1 MIKESKP
8 AYRKILKTLL
18 EPVVDDA
25 NKLIYKV
32 NARGRNLLNANR
44 YAADSTS
51 PSVRYTDLANSSAYQ
66 RLQKLKQMGLTPAQ
80 LADTNRN
87 NLYSVY
93 DYAPGRRT
101 QLRSWLD
108 GAVNKANSMGHN
120 TLATT
125 GPANSFNGNRLA
137 ESVAG
142 VLAGDTML
150 ARNFNPKL
158 SSLTVLQAR
167 QPFVLGPDFSD
178 VPFLE
183 YGNRLAG
190 NTTERLITRP
200 AGWKDSPTVATPRV
214 RSDKG
219 LTVARPGQPWNPLE
233 RNMLTQLDPQTL
245 RPLQKYDMPVDGSAV
260 SNTVR
265 STPDAKKPGLFSW
278 LKDIF
283 KPSQPKKKNSKLEDL
298 LAGPTENPR
307 PSGMYHTLSNG
318 AEQAGDVELLP
329 YFETVT
335 SLGTP
340 ESIAKAKG
348 LYVRAT
354 DDVMKRLKEAGLP
367 TDTTTLYALQ
377 GNDQGRLF
385 HAARRSLL
393 KPTVE
398 NLYPGQVDEA
408 TKTLQRINKT
418 APFEVTHNPHTDKRW
433 LSASAPAVGPFYGGF
448 EPTDKLVR
456 VPVSMYTQLAREAGS
471 DVPSLEW
478 LKEVAG
484 ALEKTHRLM

>member
-1 MIKESKP
+1 MIKKAKP
-8 AYRKILKTLL
+8 AYQKILKTLL
-18 EPVVDDA
+18 EPVIDDS

-32 NARGRNLLNANR
+32 NARGRKLLNANR
-44 YAADSTS
+44 YAADSTI
-51 PSVRYTDLANSSAYQ
+51 PSVRYTDLANSSVVQ

-80 LADTNRN
+80 LANTNRN
-87 NLYSVY
+87 NLHSVY
-93 DYAPGRRT
+93 GYAPGRRT

-108 GAVNKANSMGHN
+108 GAISKANDMGHN
-120 TLATT
+120 TLTKT

-150 ARNFNPKL
+150 GRNFNPRL
-158 SSLTVLQAR
+158 SSLIVLQAR

-190 NTTERLITRP
+190 NTTERFITRP
-200 AGWKDSPTVATPRV
+200 AGWKDSPTVATRA

-219 LTVARPGQPWNPLE
+219 LTVARPEQPWNPLE
-233 RNMLTQLDPQTL
+233 RNLLTQRDPQTL
-245 RPLQKYDMPVDGSAV
+245 HPLQKYDIPVDGSAASGV
-260 SNTVR
+260 VR
-265 STPDAKKPGLFSW
+265 STPDSKKPGLFSW
-278 LKDIF
+278 FKAIF

-298 LAGPTENPR
+298 LTGPTENPR

-318 AEQAGDVELLP
+318 AEQAGDIEFLP
-329 YFETVT
+329 YLETVT
-335 SLGTP
+335 KLGTP

-354 DDVMKRLKEAGLP
+354 DDVMKRLEEAGLP
-367 TDTTTLYALQ
+367 SDTTTLYALQ

-393 KPTVE
+393 KPTIE
-398 NLYPGQVDEA
+398 NLYPGQIDEA
-408 TKTLQRINKT
+408 TKTLQRINKA
-418 APFEVTHNPHTDKRW
+418 APFEVSHNPHADKRW

-448 EPTDKLVR
+448 AHDDKLVR
-456 VPVSMYTQLAREAGS
+456 IPVSMYTQLAREAGS

>member
-1 MIKESKP
+1 MIKKSNP
-8 AYRKILKTLL
+8 VYQKILKTLL

-32 NARGRNLLNANR
+32 NARGRELLDANR
-44 YAADSTS
+44 YVQDSTR
-51 PSVRYTDLANSSAYQ
+51 PSIRYTDLANSSVAQ
-66 RLQKLKQMGLTPAQ
+66 RLQKLKQRGLTPAQ
-80 LADTNRN
+80 LTSTNRN

-93 DYAPGRRT
+93 GSAPGRLV
-101 QLRSWLD
+101 QIKKWLD
-108 GAVNKANSMGHN
+108 GAVNKANAMEHN
-120 TLATT
+120 VLTTT

-167 QPFVLGPDFSD
+167 HPFVLGPDFSD

-190 NTTERLITRP
+190 NTTERFITRP
-200 AGWKDSPTVATPRV
+200 DGWKDSPIMTRAI
-214 RSDKG
+214 SNKG
-219 LTVARPGQPWNPLE
+219 LTIARPGQPWNPLE
-233 RNMLTQLDPQTL
+233 FNMLTQRDPQTL
-245 RPLQKYDMPVDGSAV
+245 KLLPYHDIPVAGAV
-260 SNTVR
+260 TANAAK
-265 STPDAKKPGLFSW
+265 STPVKKPGLFSW
-278 LKDIF
+278 FKDIF
-283 KPSQPKKKNSKLEDL
+283 KPSQPKPKNPKLEDL
-298 LAGPTENPR
+298 LTGTTDANKN
-307 PSGMYHTLSNG
+307 SGMYYTLSDG
-318 AEQAGDVELLP
+318 STFASDVTLLP
-329 YFETVT
+329 YFETVAN
-335 SLGTP
+335 LGTP

-348 LYVRAT
+348 IYVRAT
-354 DDVMKRLKEAGLP
+354 DDVLRRLEEAGLP

-408 TKTLQRINKT
+408 TRTLQRINKA
-418 APFEVTHNPHTDKRW
+418 APFEVAHNPYANKRW
-433 LSASAPAVGPFYGGF
+433 LSASAPEVGPFYGGF
-448 EPTDKLVR
+448 DEDVDKLVR

-471 DVPSLEW
+471 TVPSLEW

-484 ALEKTHRLM
+484 ALEQTHRLM

>member
-1 MIKESKP
+1 
-8 AYRKILKTLL
+8 
-18 EPVVDDA
+18 
-25 NKLIYKV
+25 
-32 NARGRNLLNANR
+32 
-44 YAADSTS
+44 
-51 PSVRYTDLANSSAYQ
+51 
-66 RLQKLKQMGLTPAQ
+66 MGLTPSQ
-80 LADTNRN
+80 LASANDNT
-87 NLYSVY
+87 LYSVY
-93 DYAPGRRT
+93 GHAPGRRT
-101 QLRSWLD
+101 QIKRWLD
-108 GAVNKANSMGHN
+108 GAVDKANAMEHN
-120 TLATT
+120 ALTTT
-125 GPANSFNGNRLA
+125 GPAKSFNRNRLA

-190 NTTERLITRP
+190 NTTERFITRP
-200 AGWKDSPTVATPRV
+200 AGWKDSPTVATPNV
-214 RSDKG
+214 RSDAG

-233 RNMLTQLDPQTL
+233 RNMLTQRDPQTL
-245 RPLQKYDMPVDGSAV
+245 SPLKKYDIPLEGTAV
-260 SNTVR
+260 SDNVR
-265 STPDAKKPGLFSW
+265 SEPGAKKSGLFSW

-283 KPSQPKKKNSKLEDL
+283 NPSQSKKKSSELEELLTGPAEDPKPS
-298 LAGPTENPR
+298 AR
-307 PSGMYHTLSNG
+307 YYTLSNG
-318 AEQAGDVELLP
+318 AEQARDVEFTP

-348 LYVRAT
+348 LYIRAT
-354 DDVMKRLKEAGLP
+354 DDVLRRLEEAGLP

-385 HAARRSLL
+385 HATQRSLL
-393 KPTVE
+393 KPVVE
-398 NLYPGQVDEA
+398 NLYPEQVDEA
-408 TKTLQRINKT
+408 TKILHRINKA
-418 APFEVTHNPHTDKRW
+418 APFEVTHNPHANKRW

-448 EPTDKLVR
+448 AKDDKLVR
-456 VPVSMYTQLAREAGS
+456 VPVPMYLQLVREAGS
-471 DVPSLEW
+471 GVPSLEW

-484 ALEKTHRLM
+484 ALEHTQRLL

>member
-1 MIKESKP
+1 MIKKANP

-32 NARGRNLLNANR
+32 NARGRNLLNSNR
-44 YAADSTS
+44 YAQDSTT
-51 PSVRYTDLANSSAYQ
+51 PSIRYADLANSSAAQ
-66 RLQKLKQMGLTPAQ
+66 RLQKLKRIGLTPSQ
-80 LADTNRN
+80 LTNRN

-93 DYAPGRRT
+93 DFAPGRLT
-101 QLRSWLD
+101 QIKKWLD
-108 GAVNKANSMGHN
+108 GAVNKANAMSHN
-120 TLATT
+120 ALTAA
-125 GPANSFNGNRLA
+125 GPAKAFNRNRLA

-150 ARNFNPKL
+150 GRNFNPKL

-167 QPFVLGPDFSD
+167 QPFALGPDFSD

-190 NTTERLITRP
+190 NTAERFITRP
-200 AGWKDSPTVATPRV
+200 DGWKDSPTVATRA

-233 RNMLTQLDPQTL
+233 LNMLTQLDPQTL
-245 RPLQKYDMPVDGSAV
+245 QPLRYYDIPIDGAAV
-260 SNTVR
+260 PSSVR
-265 STPDAKKPGLFSW
+265 SAPDAKKPGLFSW
-278 LKDIF
+278 LKNIF
-283 KPSQPKKKNSKLEDL
+283 KPSQTKKKNSKLEDL
-298 LAGPTENPR
+298 LAGPTEEPK
-307 PSGMYHTLSNG
+307 PSGKYHTLSDG
-318 AEQAGDVELLP
+318 STFARDVTLLP
-329 YFETVT
+329 YFETIT
-335 SLGTP
+335 RLGTP

-348 LYVRAT
+348 LYMRAT
-354 DDVMKRLKEAGLP
+354 DDVLRRLEEAGLP

-385 HAARRSLL
+385 HASRKSLL

-398 NLYPGQVDEA
+398 NLYPGQVGEA
-408 TKTLQRINKT
+408 TEALRRINK
-418 APFEVTHNPHTDKRW
+418 ALPFEVVHNPHADKRW
-433 LSASAPAVGPFYGGF
+433 LGASAPEVGPFYGGF
-448 EPTDKLVR
+448 DPADKLVR

-471 DVPSLEW
+471 NVPSIEW

-484 ALEKTHRLM
+484 ALEQTHRLM

>member
-25 NKLIYKV
+25 NKLLYKV
-32 NARGRNLLNANR
+32 NTRGRNLLNSNR
-44 YAADSTS
+44 YAQDSTT
-51 PSVRYTDLANSSAYQ
+51 PSIRYADLANSSAAQ
-66 RLQKLKQMGLTPAQ
+66 RLQKLKRIGLTPSQ
-80 LADTNRN
+80 LTNRN

-93 DYAPGRRT
+93 DFAPGRLT
-101 QLRSWLD
+101 QIKKWLD
-108 GAVNKANSMGHN
+108 GAVNKANAMSHN
-120 TLATT
+120 ALTAA
-125 GPANSFNGNRLA
+125 GPAKAFNRNRLA

-158 SSLTVLQAR
+158 SSITVLQAR
-167 QPFVLGPDFSD
+167 QPFALGPDFSD

-190 NTTERLITRP
+190 NTTERFITRP
-200 AGWKDSPTVATPRV
+200 DGWKDSPTVATRA

-219 LTVARPGQPWNPLE
+219 LTIARPGQPWNPLE
-233 RNMLTQLDPQTL
+233 LNILTQRDPKTL
-245 RPLQKYDMPVDGSAV
+245 RPLKKYDIPVDGAAALAAAK
-260 SNTVR
+260 
-265 STPDAKKPGLFSW
+265 STPAAKKPGLFSW
-278 LKDIF
+278 LKGVF
-283 KPSQPKKKNSKLEDL
+283 KPSQPKPKNPKLEDL
-298 LAGPTENPR
+298 LSGPTEAHK
-307 PSGMYHTLSNG
+307 PSGMYHTLSDG
-318 AEQAGDVELLP
+318 AEQASDVTTIP

-335 SLGTP
+335 RLGTP

-354 DDVMKRLKEAGLP
+354 DDVLRRLKEAGLP

-385 HAARRSLL
+385 HAAQRSLL

-398 NLYPGQVDEA
+398 NLYPWQVDEA
-408 TKTLQRINKT
+408 TKTLRRINKA
-418 APFEVTHNPHTDKRW
+418 APFEVAHNPHTNKRW
-433 LSASAPAVGPFYGGF
+433 LGASAPEVGPFYGGF
-448 EPTDKLVR
+448 HHTDKLVR
-456 VPVSMYTQLAREAGS
+456 VPVSMYTQLAREA
-471 DVPSLEW
+471 DAAAPSIEW

-484 ALEKTHRLM
+484 VLEQTNRLM

>member
-1 MIKESKP
+1 MIKKSNP

-18 EPVVDDA
+18 EPVVNDA
-25 NKLIYKV
+25 NKLIYQV
-32 NARGRNLLNANR
+32 NARGRNLLKANR
-44 YAADSTS
+44 DALDANSPAIRYA
-51 PSVRYTDLANSSAYQ
+51 DLANSSAVQ
-66 RLQKLKQMGLTPAQ
+66 RLQKLKQMGLTPSQ
-80 LADTNRN
+80 LASANRFKRYD
-87 NLYSVY
+87 LYGS
-93 DYAPGRRT
+93 APGRST
-101 QLRSWLD
+101 QLHKWLN
-108 GAVNKANSMGHN
+108 GAINKANAMVHN
-120 TLATT
+120 KLTTT
-125 GPANSFNGNRLA
+125 GPAKSFNRNRLA

-158 SSLTVLQAR
+158 SSITVLQAR
-167 QPFVLGPDFSD
+167 QPFALGPDFSD

-190 NTTERLITRP
+190 NTTERFIARP
-200 AGWKDSPTVATPRV
+200 AGWKDSPTVATRA

-219 LTVARPGQPWNPLE
+219 LTIARPGQPWNPLE
-233 RNMLTQLDPQTL
+233 RNILTQRDPHTL
-245 RPLQKYDMPVDGSAV
+245 RTLKNYDIPVDDTAAPSM
-260 SNTVR
+260 VR
-265 STPDAKKPGLFSW
+265 SAPNVKKSGLFSW
-278 LKDIF
+278 IKGIF

-298 LAGPTENPR
+298 LTGPTEAHK

-318 AEQAGDVELLP
+318 AEHANDVTTIP

-354 DDVMKRLKEAGLP
+354 DDVLRRLKEAGLP

-385 HAARRSLL
+385 HAAQRSLL

-398 NLYPGQVDEA
+398 NLYPGQVNEA
-408 TKTLQRINKT
+408 TKTLQRINKA
-418 APFEVTHNPHTDKRW
+418 APFEVMHNPHTNKRW
-433 LSASAPAVGPFYGGF
+433 LGASAPEVGPFYGGF
-448 EPTDKLVR
+448 DPADKLVR

-471 DVPSLEW
+471 DIPSLEW

-484 ALEKTHRLM
+484 ALEHTHRLM